1 MTATTELIAGRS
13 IRIGHTQSLNDEPY
27 SGWTQPFIWSKE
39 YVLRLKGGPV
49 GEVYPT
55 PYEESWWARLPL
67 HNAKEFDTIHEAMTY
82 IEAIGALID

>member
-1 MTATTELIAGRS
+1 MTETTNMLEGRS
-13 IRIGHTQSLNDEPY
+13 IRIGHSTGDDTF
-27 SGWTQPFIWSKE
+27 SGWTQPLIWSKE
-39 YVLRLKGGPV
+39 YVLRLKGNIV

>member
-1 MTATTELIAGRS
+1 MTETTNMLEGRS
-13 IRIGHTQSLNDEPY
+13 IRAGTAGWGDVY

-39 YVLRLKGGPV
+39 YVLRLKGNIV

>member
-1 MTATTELIAGRS
+1 MGIGAREYIAQREIFWPEDREAGTRWV
-13 IRIGHTQSLNDEPY
+13 R
-27 SGWTQPFIWSKE
+27 PFQHSPE
-39 YVLRLKGGPV
+39 YVLRLKGRIV

>member
-1 MTATTELIAGRS
+1 MGTGAREDIAQREIFWPEDREAGTRWVRPFQHSPEFVLQIRS
-13 IRIGHTQSLNDEPY
+13 VT
-27 SGWTQPFIWSKE
+27 
-39 YVLRLKGGPV
+39 V
-49 GEVYPT
+49 GEVYPA

>member
-1 MTATTELIAGRS
+1 MTISTTTTLGGRS
-13 IRIGHTQSLNDEPY
+13 IRVGTADRDDVY

-39 YVLRLKGGPV
+39 YVLRLKGRIV

>member
-1 MTATTELIAGRS
+1 MTATTDMLEGRS
-13 IRIGHTQSLNDEPY
+13 IRVGTEDRGNAF

-39 YVLRLKGGPV
+39 YVLRLKGNIV